1 MKEIRI
7 GLDDKAPSMRMQ
19 TLKFLMNFIS
29 KNSKSVP
36 NIRELLDKIIK
47 MNEDGNAEV
56 RNMAV

>member
-19 TLKFLMNFIS
+19 TLKFFMNFIF

-47 MNEDGNAEV
+47 MN
-56 RNMAV
+56 